1 MDGRICPWRV
11 GTVADMTRLARSRS
25 IRYAALPVA
34 VALLAAACSGSDAS
48 VESTPANSD
57 GVATTIDGDEPLFN
71 PSNPDDTVAPVPG
84 TALELDDDVIIETDD
99 GSIPTPTTEPPVDPE
114 GPDAP
119 PPPDATTT
127 TAAPVPV
134 PEPASIGRIVSVSP
148 THTETLFALG
158 LGEFV
163 VAVDS
168 ASDFPA
174 EAAAVRR
181 DDLNPDSADLSTLMA
196 LDPDVVVI
204 GEDPTGL
211 VGRLNESGVASFS
224 GPPATSLD
232 DVFAQIRGI
241 AALVDRPDLADD
253 LIGEMQAEIDG
264 IVGSFAPG
272 ERTYFHEVDPSLVT
286 IAPGSFLDS
295 MYGELGLT
303 SIVVDGDPSGFTQMT
318 ADAVVA
324 ADPDIIV
331 LADAE
336 CCGVTIDVIAGRTG
350 WSEIG
355 AVTNGAV
362 VALTDDLAMRWG
374 PRVVDLL
381 RVVAGGIIAGG

>member
-1 MDGRICPWRV
+1 M
-11 GTVADMTRLARSRS
+11 ARSRLT
-25 IRYAALPVA
+25 RFAALPIA
-34 VALLAAACSGSDAS
+34 VALLAGACSGSDEATD
-48 VESTPANSD
+48 STPPASD
-57 GVATTIDGDEPLFN
+57 PVATTTDGDESVFN

-84 TALELDDDVIIETDD
+84 TAVELDDDVIIETED
-99 GSIPTPTTEPPVDPE
+99 GSIPTPTTEPPVDPD

-119 PPPDATTT
+119 PPTDATTT

-134 PEPASIGRIVSVSP
+134 PEPESIGRIVSVSP

-168 ASDFPA
+168 SSDFPA
-174 EAAAVRR
+174 EASAVRR

-196 LDPDVVVI
+196 LEPDVVVI

-224 GPPATSLD
+224 GPPAASLD
-232 DVFAQIRGI
+232 EVFEQIRSI
-241 AALVDRPDLADD
+241 AGLVDRPDLADD

-303 SIVVDGDPSGFTQMT
+303 SIVAEADPSGFTQLT
-318 ADAVVA
+318 PDAVVA
-324 ADPDIIV
+324 AAPDVIV

-350 WSEIG
+350 WGEIP
-355 AVTNGAV
+355 AVNDGAV
-362 VALTDDLAMRWG
+362 VALPDDLAMRWG